1 MYYLLTEN
9 TADEGGTSY
18 TGLIGKDKE
27 WMLSIEFENEIIFK
41 VHGNEKFCNFVKK
54 LLLQNKET

>member
-1 MYYLLTEN
+1 LTEN
-9 TADEGGTSY
+9 TAGEGGTSY

-54 LLLQNKET
+54 LLLKNKET